1 MAGLSVFVNFYLS
14 KGFSTLFA
22 EDSDRIHLLS
32 HAIWTVK
39 ALLHPSCETLNM
51 IPMRTMRSGVVGL
64 GQANGTLLFL
74 IILKFIGR
82 VIKDEIDISTVN
94 LRI

>member
-22 EDSDRIHLLS
+22 ENCNGIHFLS
-32 HAIWTVK
+32 HAIRAMK
-39 ALLHPSCETLNM
+39 ALLHPGCETLNM

-64 GQANGTLLFL
+64 GQAYGTLLFL

-82 VIKDEIDISTVN
+82 VIKDEIDISTVD